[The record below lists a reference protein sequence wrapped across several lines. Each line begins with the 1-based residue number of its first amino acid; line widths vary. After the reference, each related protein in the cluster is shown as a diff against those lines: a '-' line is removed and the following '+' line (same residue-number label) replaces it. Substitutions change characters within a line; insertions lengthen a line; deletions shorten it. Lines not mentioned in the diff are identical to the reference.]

1 MKKLGVCFMSFIP
14 PDHPELYAFFQKLDR
29 SNFIDNEYKQLAEY
43 DTPLPI
49 GFEQTISQPTLVL
62 QMTETLNLNKESRVL
77 EIGTGSGYQTAFLAE
92 FAKEVYTVERI
103 AALSRK
109 AEERLKL
116 LGYGNIHF
124 SVDNGSNGWAEF
136 APYDRIIVTAA
147 AREVPDPLLE
157 QLQPGGKL
165 LIPVGEKGCQN
176 LLLIEKDTTG
186 STETTILEKVI
197 FVELKG
203 DYGWEN
209 GPSFSPS
216 P

>member
-1 MKKLGVCFMSFIP
+1 MSFIP
-14 PDHPELYAFFQKLDR
+14 LDHPELYNFFQKLDR
-29 SNFIDNEYKQLAEY
+29 SNFIDTEYKQLAEY

-62 QMTETLNLNKESRVL
+62 QMTEILNLNKHNRVL

-116 LGYGNIHF
+116 LGYRNIHF
-124 SVDNGSNGWAEF
+124 LIDNGSNGWADY

-147 AREVPDPLLE
+147 ARKIPDPLLE
-157 QLQPGGKL
+157 QLEPGGKL
-165 LIPVGEKGCQN
+165 LIPVGEKGRQD
-176 LLLIEKDTTG
+176 LLLLQKELNGSVNTTV
-186 STETTILEKVI
+186 LEKVI

-203 DYGWEN
+203 DYGWEDS
-209 GPSFSPS
+209 PSSFSSS

>member
-1 MKKLGVCFMSFIP
+1 MPFIP
-14 PDHPELYAFFQKLDR
+14 HYHQELHDFFHQLDR
-29 SNFIDNEYKQLAEY
+29 SYFIGNEYKQLAGY

-62 QMTETLNLNKESRVL
+62 QMTAALNLDKECRIL

-109 AEERLKL
+109 AEERLKT

-124 SVDNGSNGWAEF
+124 MIDDGSNGWAEF
-136 APYDRIIVTAA
+136 APYDRIMVTAA
-147 AREVPDPLLE
+147 ARKIPEPLLE
-157 QLQPGGKL
+157 QLKPGGIMV
-165 LIPVGEKGCQN
+165 IPIGEKGRQD
-176 LLLIEKDTTG
+176 LLRIAKDITG
-186 STETTILEKVI
+186 SMNTTILDKVI

-203 DYGWEN
+203 DYGWE
-209 GPSFSPS
+209 GAPSSFCSP
-216 P
+216 